1 MNDHDAR
8 TRVQRACADLAKAH
22 QRVTFTAIADLT
34 GLSRATLYRNPDLRA
49 VIAEHRTR
57 AAQAGTLDGL
67 STEIAH
73 LRTALEALAAKVRRH
88 EERLRRLERH
98 HPDKPPK

>member
-1 MNDHDAR
+1 MNDHDAL
-8 TRVQRACADLAKAH
+8 TGVERACADLAKAQ
-22 QRVTFTAIADLT
+22 QRVTLTAIADIT

-49 VIAEHRTR
+49 VIAEHRTH

-67 STEIAH
+67 NTEIAH
-73 LRTALEALAAKVRRH
+73 LRTALEALAAKVRRQ

-98 HPDKPPK
+98 HPYKPPT